1 MSSSNPAVRMED
13 HTATDQLCDPP
24 RASLRLVASNE
35 RSGRKVRRR
44 ISLTNRRF
52 VAPDQ
57 GLRHFRIR

>member
-1 MSSSNPAVRMED
+1 MSSSNLAVMEK

-24 RASLRLVASNE
+24 RASLRLVVSNE

-44 ISLTNRRF
+44 ISLTNRKF
-52 VAPDQ
+52 VARDQ